1 MDKFFSVYKELIKR
15 INTFNFNHLLLLSLA
30 FFTLCLF
37 SCKKPVSTLDV
48 LMQHTADSLLQ
59 SELGKSKSDSALV
72 IVMSVKTG
80 DIRTMLMVH
89 KNYSTGKFIET
100 SDQSLFAKVEPGPIF
115 IPLSMMAA
123 IDNKGLSIQ
132 EKVDAGD
139 GQYVA
144 HGKVIYDK
152 DAFEKGG
159 YGVIT
164 LKECIA
170 NPSFIGTVKTVDTV
184 FSDNLS
190 LFEKKIQ
197 KMSIGQPADN
207 AIFAETP
214 MFDSKLDALSLGYYF
229 KISPVQLLTAYN
241 AIANDGKM
249 MKPAF
254 YVMERGVIN
263 EHISSKKTIKDI
275 QAVFKENGEKIFS
288 NFGIGATRTIAAMKF
303 VNSIKNTYSRSI
315 VGSCCGYFPAENP
328 EYSCLVMFFRSESQ
342 ERNAEEGEK
351 VVDASL
357 LNVFRQIIAQAKM
370 K

>member
-15 INTFNFNHLLLLSLA
+15 INTFNFNHLLLLSLVLFA
-30 FFTLCLF
+30 IGLF
-37 SCKKPVSTLDV
+37 SCKKPVSTLDM
-48 LMQHTADSLLQ
+48 LIQHRADSLLQ
-59 SELGKSKSDSALV
+59 SELGKSRSDSALV

-80 DIRTMLMVH
+80 EIRTMIMVQ
-89 KNYSTGKFIET
+89 KNYSTGKFIKI

-139 GQYVA
+139 GQYIA
-144 HGKVIYDK
+144 HNKAIYDK

-164 LKECIA
+164 LKDCIA

-184 FSDNLS
+184 FSDNFS
-190 LFEKKIQ
+190 LFEKKMQ

-207 AIFAETP
+207 DVFAGTP
-214 MFDSKLDALSLGYYF
+214 IFDSKLDALSLGYYF
-229 KISPVQLLTAYN
+229 KISPLQLLTAYN

-254 YVMERGVIN
+254 YVTERGIIN
-263 EHISSKKTIKDI
+263 EHISSEKTIRGI
-275 QAVFKENGEKIFS
+275 QTVFKENGEKTFPDL
-288 NFGIGATRTIAAMKF
+288 GIDSTHTIAVFK
-303 VNSIKNTYSRSI
+303 VINSIKNTYSRSYT
-315 VGSCCGYFPAENP
+315 GSCCGYFPAENP
-328 EYSCLVMFFRSESQ
+328 EYSCLVMFFRSESL
-342 ERNAEEGEK
+342 ENNAEEGKKIVE
-351 VVDASL
+351 ASL
-357 LNVFRQIIAQAKM
+357 LKVFKQMAVQIM
-370 K
+370 KK